1 MNETILIV
9 EDDQEIRQGLR
20 DNLEFEGY
28 RVEDAWN
35 FSDAE
40 EKWRAAK
47 PSLVILDLMLPG
59 RSGYQLLKEMR
70 ASGLETPVII
80 LSARGEL
87 WDKVKGFRLGCD
99 DYVVK
104 PFSIIELL
112 ARIKALLK
120 RSIPPDEP
128 KEIIRFANLK
138 LDIPNRRLT
147 TSDKVN
153 ELALKEFE
161 LLFYFLNNP
170 GRVIPRKELLAEVW
184 NSSPKI
190 VTRTVDVYVSNLRKK
205 LTGSGY
211 EIQAVYKVG
220 YRFRVMDEE
229 IQH

>member
-1 MNETILIV
+1 MNETILII
-9 EDDQEIRQGLR
+9 EDDQELRSGLR

-28 RVEDAWN
+28 QVEDAWN
-35 FSDAE
+35 FTDAA
-40 EKWRAAK
+40 EKWRTVK

-112 ARIKALLK
+112 ARIKALLR
-120 RSIPPDEP
+120 RSIPPEEP
-128 KEIIRFANLK
+128 TEIISFANLR
-138 LDIPNRRLT
+138 LDIPNRRLIANE
-147 TSDKVN
+147 KVH
-153 ELALKEFE
+153 ELALKEFQ
-161 LLFYFLNNP
+161 LLYYFLGNP
-170 GRVIPRKELLAEVW
+170 GRVISRKELLTEVW
-184 NSSPKI
+184 DSSPKI

-205 LTGSGY
+205 LSGSGC
-211 EIQAVYKVG
+211 EIQTVYKVG
-220 YRFRVMDEE
+220 YRFR
-229 IQH
+229 